1 MSVLAQKESDM
12 ADFAGF
18 IARRSDDGTRV
29 QTVEAHLEGVAKRID
44 QFFIND
50 REKPIPELERLA
62 RLASA
67 AARLHDV
74 GKFSNEFQE
83 YIRIE
88 DEALKKRK
96 HGTID
101 HATKGAQIAEDFFK
115 KNELPLPIARILEY
129 AIAGHHAGLANGR
142 AKDAGDRASLQ
153 KRLENGKI
161 PSIGDRAGEYDNKPD
176 LSMEDIQFLCE
187 GTKDPKDI
195 AFRMSFLIRMIF
207 SALVDADRLDAEW
220 FEKPEREQIR
230 KEYPKLSELATKLDT
245 HLADLSKNAPD
256 NGLNQ
261 HRTEVLK
268 ACRNAADLDPGL
280 FTLTVPTGGGKTLS
294 SLAFALKHAI
304 KHGMDRIIYVIPY
317 TSIIEQNAK
326 VFREALGED
335 LQRAVVEHHS
345 NFEEEDKSY
354 RYDGDPEPS
363 PHDLACENWDAPIVV
378 TTNVQFF
385 ESLFASRGT
394 RCRKVHN
401 IANSV
406 VIVDEAQMLPV
417 NLLRPCIEA
426 IRELSERYH
435 SSVVLCTATQPAL
448 DYRKG
453 EFEFGLKNTREI
465 IGVNTG
471 AESEDEKE
479 EAVRKLYCNLKRV
492 EVEFIGKQTDEE
504 LVEKLKGE
512 KQALCIV
519 NTKGHARKLYEEL
532 KPHCDKDTLFHLSTN
547 LCPEHRSKVFND
559 LIRPRLKDGLPC
571 VVIST
576 QLVEAGVD
584 IDFPVVYR
592 ATAGIDSIA
601 QAAGRCNR
609 EGKLDIGRTYVFESE
624 HKIPDVLHAIKQA
637 ADVAEGINRRHS
649 DLLGIEAV
657 EDFFKELFWV
667 KGLDQLDSKKIIES
681 LSKEIS
687 KAFFPFRDIAEAF
700 RLIDTKTTA
709 IFIEYDDE
717 ARKLATKFRSYEP
730 PTKHDYRKA
739 QRYTVSLYQHDFD
752 KVRPALEETDRGVF
766 ILTTAGNYDERLG
779 IVVGDPTEIDTNKLT
794 SN

>member
-1 MSVLAQKESDM
+1 MKLAKSFFKFDH
-12 ADFAGF
+12 
-18 IARRSDDGTRV
+18 
-29 QTVEAHLEGVAKRID
+29 HLA
-44 QFFIND
+44 N
-50 REKPIPELERLA
+50 LA
-62 RLASA
+62 TA

-88 DEALKKRK
+88 DEAEKKRK
-96 HGTID
+96 HGKID
-101 HATKGAQIAEDFFK
+101 HATKGAQVAEEFYK

-129 AIAGHHAGLANGR
+129 VVAGHHAGLANGS
-142 AKDAGDRASLQ
+142 AKDMGDRASLE
-153 KRLENGKI
+153 KRLINGKI
-161 PSIGDRAGEYDNKPD
+161 PQIGDRAGQYDDKPE
-176 LSMEDIQFLCE
+176 LSMEDIKFLGE

-195 AFRMSFLIRMIF
+195 AFRMSFLIRMVF

-220 FEKPEREQIR
+220 FDKPEREQIR
-230 KEYPKLSELATKLDT
+230 KAYPKLSELSKKLDA
-245 HLADLSKNAPD
+245 HLAELSKNAPD
-256 NGLNQ
+256 NDLNH
-261 HRTEVLK
+261 HRAEVLQ
-268 ACRNAADLDPGL
+268 ACRNAAELDPGL

-304 KHGMDRIIYVIPY
+304 KHGMDRVIYVIPY

-326 VFREALGED
+326 IFKYGTTDEDKIKNGSVLLGEEN
-335 LQRAVVEHHS
+335 VIEHHS
-345 NFEEEDKSY
+345 NFEEKDKSY

-363 PHDLACENWDAPIVV
+363 PHELACENWDAPIIV

-394 RCRKVHN
+394 RCRKLHN

-406 VIVDEAQMLPV
+406 VILDEAQMLPV

-435 SSVVLCTATQPAL
+435 TSVVLCTATQPAL
-448 DYRKG
+448 NKRDDFK
-453 EFEFGLKNTREI
+453 FGLDGAREI
-465 IGVNTG
+465 VGG
-471 AESEDEKE
+471 KA
-479 EAVRKLYCNLKRV
+479 AVEKLYNNLKRV
-492 EVEFIGKQTDEE
+492 EVEFIGKKTDEE
-504 LVEKLKGE
+504 LVGLLKE
-512 KQALCIV
+512 QTQALCIV

-532 KPHCDKDTLFHLSTN
+532 KPHCDKDALFHLSTN
-547 LCPEHRSKVFND
+547 LCPAHRSKVFD
-559 LIRPRLKDGLPC
+559 GLIKPRLKDGLPC
-571 VVIST
+571 IVIST

-609 EGKLDIGRTYVFESE
+609 EGKLKDADGNEIKGRTFVFESE
-624 HKIPDVLHAIKQA
+624 HKIPDVLHSIKQTA
-637 ADVAEGINRRHS
+637 EVAEGINRRHK
-649 DLLGIEAV
+649 DLLGLDAV

-709 IFIEYDDE
+709 VLIEYDDE
-717 ARKLATKFRSYEP
+717 ARKIADKIRHYDE
-730 PTKHDYRKA
+730 KVNYRKLYRAA
-739 QRYTVSLYQHDFD
+739 QRYTVSLYQQDFD
-752 KVRPALEETDRGVF
+752 RVRPALEPTDRGVF
-766 ILTTAGNYDERLG
+766 ILTSAGNYDERLG
-779 IVVGDPTEIDTNKLT
+779 IVVGDPYKIDQ
-794 SN
+794 SNMQQ